1 MRPRHGRIVRWSDP
15 ARVVV
20 QRPFYLVLLST
31 AVLLLVIGKANNDA
45 AMRLRA
51 AMTDFLSPVLIVL
64 ERPLE
69 TLGDAVDTVSDLWS
83 LQRDNERLR
92 RDLERLSSWQEIAS
106 RLERENAVLRAQL
119 NLRPESRS
127 TFVTGRIIADTGGP
141 FVRTLIIAAGARD
154 GRRRRPSGNGGRRSR
169 RPRGRGGRAD
179 FAPAA
184 AERPQQPGAGPD
196 RRQPDAGN
204 PGGRQQCPTK
214 AALFAA
220 ECDSQPRRPAGDL
233 GSRRPAAAGAPGW
246 PRRLDFRGGDP
257 RYPLRRLEP
266 ARIHRADPQPKRRW
280 RRRSMARWNSRGRRD
295 APTAGWHA
303 P

>member
-45 AMRLRA
+45 ATRLRA

-92 RDLERLSSWQEIAS
+92 RDLERLSNWQEIAS

-154 GRRRRPSGNGGRRSR
+154 GVVAGQAAMAEGGLAGRVVEVGERTSR
-169 RPRGRGGRAD
+169 LLLLNDLNSRVPVRIDGSRMRAI
-179 FAPAA
+179 
-184 AERPQQPGAGPD
+184 
-196 RRQPDAGN
+196 
-204 PGGRQQCPTK
+204 
-214 AALFAA
+214 L
-220 ECDSQPRRPAGDL
+220 AGDN
-233 GSRRPAAAGAPGW
+233 SARPKLLYLPQNATLSPGD
-246 PRRLDFRGGDP
+246 RLVTSGHGGLLPPGLPVGRVASISEGEIRVTPFVDWN
-257 RYPLRRLEP
+257 RLEYTVLI
-266 ARIHRADPQPKRRW
+266 R
-280 RRRSMARWNSRGRRD
+280 NE
-295 APTAGWHA
+295 TAVAEEIDGTLE
-303 P
+303 